1 VCACDVGRGFSDRM
15 GSDWLLMTLA
25 SRSWERSI
33 KRGREHRREV
43 ERRIEMMERGMMSSR
58 KLPTDEAP
66 HQSTR
71 PIRQG

>member
-1 VCACDVGRGFSDRM
+1 MTWVVVFLIAWVAIG
-15 GSDWLLMTLA
+15 LLMSLA

-33 KRGREHRREV
+33 KQGREHRREV
-43 ERRIEMMERGMMSSR
+43 ERRIEMMERGMVSSR

-66 HQSTR
+66 HQNIR

>member
-1 VCACDVGRGFSDRM
+1 MTWVVVFLIAWVAVG
-15 GSDWLLMTLA
+15 LLMTLA

-43 ERRIEMMERGMMSSR
+43 ERRIEMMEKGMVSSR
-58 KLPTDEAP
+58 KAPTDEAP
-66 HQSTR
+66 HQSIR